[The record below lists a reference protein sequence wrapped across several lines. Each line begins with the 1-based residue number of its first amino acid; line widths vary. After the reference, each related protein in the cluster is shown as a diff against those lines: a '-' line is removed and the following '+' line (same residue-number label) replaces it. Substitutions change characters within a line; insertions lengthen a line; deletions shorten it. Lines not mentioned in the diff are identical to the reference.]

1 MVNEYFQICGEI
13 QNVIWQEMYKLL
25 EKTEHHVISIPDEHD
40 LAISIP
46 RQISDNEYR
55 DEKLTEIELHPTGN
69 IFLKTTDEDVY
80 LEPVYFREVGIPTLI
95 GCLNVAKAA
104 LNK

>member
-1 MVNEYFQICGEI
+1 MTQEYFQICQEI
-13 QNVIWQEMYKLL
+13 QNAVWQEMYELL
-25 EKTEHHVISIPDEHD
+25 EKTEHHVISIPGEHD

-55 DEKLTEIELHPTGN
+55 DEKLMEIELHPTGN
-69 IFLKTTDEDVY
+69 IFLKTTNEDVY

-95 GCLNVAKAA
+95 GCLNIAKAA